1 MNSRH
6 TRFSPELQPWTPD
19 ASATVA
25 LLQLWAIVRRH
36 VRWALAGALLLGVG
50 AFLFVITRPRTYTA
64 SVRFLLQ
71 TPKMPASASG
81 LAAQLGLSMPMSD
94 PGLSPAFY
102 SEMIRSRAVLSALAD
117 TSFQYRDASGSIVT
131 AKLADVYRVR
141 DKEPALRRDALIGR
155 LQNVVSVR
163 TSLNSG
169 IIGFSVETPSPD
181 LAPKIATALLEE
193 LNRFNT
199 QRRQSQAA
207 AERKFTE
214 RRLAEL
220 GNDLR
225 QAERMLEA
233 FLSSNR
239 VNSAPQLR
247 FEQDRLSREVELRRS
262 MYSTM
267 AQSHEQSKIEEVRD
281 TPQIT
286 VIQQPEVPSR
296 PDPRMLLGKTLAA
309 ATFGAILGL
318 LFAYVRERVNYV
330 TTRSTPETVSLPDD
344 VRVPV
349 A

>member
-1 MNSRH
+1 MNSRN
-6 TRFSPELQPWTPD
+6 TRFSPELEGWRPD
-19 ASATVA
+19 ASGTLAF
-25 LLQLWAIVRRH
+25 LQLVAVVRRH
-36 VRWALAGALLLGVG
+36 MRWVLAGALLLGVG

-71 TPKMPASASG
+71 TPKMPAGASG

-94 PGLSPAFY
+94 PALSPAFY
-102 SEMIRSRAVLSALAD
+102 SEMVRSRAILSALAD
-117 TSFQYRDASGSIVT
+117 STFEFRDVSGAVVKS
-131 AKLADVYRVR
+131 KLADVYRVR
-141 DKEPALRRDALIGR
+141 DKNPALRRDALIGR

-169 IIGFSVETPSPD
+169 IIGFSVATPAPD

-220 GNDLR
+220 GNELR
-225 QAERMLEA
+225 QAERMLEG

-239 VNSAPQLR
+239 VMNAPQLR
-247 FEQDRLSREVELRRS
+247 FEQDRLSREVELRRTI
-262 MYSTM
+262 YSSM
-267 AQSHEQSKIEEVRD
+267 AQSHEQAKIEEVRD

-318 LFAYVRERVNYV
+318 LLGYFRERVDHV
-330 TTRSTPETVSLPDD
+330 TARSTPETVSVPD
-344 VRVPV
+344 RVPI